1 MVFQMFGCVVWRKTA
16 ARERAFTCPANTI
29 RYSCNKKPYREIKLR
44 LARSAHVHLVEIL
57 LIPSGFCFSR
67 TSIDRCNRW
76 PEAVLSD
83 IAAEIVAKVFVK
95 VLVTPSAARN
105 SLNRSGMRF
114 EARPFKTL
122 AGIIGFHLIK
132 AKKWYP
138 AAKCIIK
145 RFHRYLTARLLC
157 HAHKYWVEAVLLV
170 FTGNFSAWKKAIDA
184 SSADLVYEKPC
195 ICWQYSSPSHSP
207 TKPTLLTSKPG

>member
-1 MVFQMFGCVVWRKTA
+1 
-16 ARERAFTCPANTI
+16 
-29 RYSCNKKPYREIKLR
+29 
-44 LARSAHVHLVEIL
+44 VHPVGLL
-57 LIPSGFCFSR
+57 LIPSEFWFSP

-83 IAAEIVAKVFVK
+83 IAAEVVAKVFIK

-105 SLNRSGMRF
+105 SLNRSGMQF

-122 AGIIGFHLIK
+122 AGIIGFHLTK
-132 AKKWYP
+132 STKWYP
-138 AAKCIIK
+138 AAKCIIE
-145 RFHRYLTARLLC
+145 RFHRYLTARLLS

-170 FTGNFSAWKKAIDA
+170 FTSTFSAWKKTLDA

-195 ICWQYSSPSHSP
+195 ISWQYSSPSYSSTTP
-207 TKPTLLTSKPG
+207 KLLTSKPG